1 MESMRGC
8 FGLQKTLSRNLDN
21 GVSSP
26 FVYSL
31 AYTVAIPLIHRPL
44 SYFVV
49 YFKLHSFR
57 CSYNLS
63 FYDVIFRILAAVVT
77 GATDGIGKAMAFE
90 LARKGLSV
98 ILISRSLEKLEA
110 SAAELRA
117 KYPNVEVLVA
127 NTCY

>member
-1 MESMRGC
+1 M
-8 FGLQKTLSRNLDN
+8 
-21 GVSSP
+21 
-26 FVYSL
+26 
-31 AYTVAIPLIHRPL
+31 
-44 SYFVV
+44 
-49 YFKLHSFR
+49 
-57 CSYNLS
+57 S